1 MGGSDYVS
9 FQTDRLGLA
18 ANKAEA
24 ALKIILI
31 FLERDLSL
39 LFTFPVSNYFFRW
52 SYGVVLYEI
61 FTLGKSS
68 GILHQGEVDELSV
81 FNKKGYSRED
91 F

>member
-1 MGGSDYVS
+1 MGRSDYAS
-9 FQTDRLGLA
+9 ISDRLGFA

-24 ALKIILI
+24 ALKIIVI

-39 LFTFPVSNYFFRW
+39 LFISIFTFPVSNYFFRW

-68 GILHQGEVDELSV
+68 AIIHQGDVDKLSV
-81 FNKKGYSRED
+81 L
-91 F
+91 

>member
-9 FQTDRLGLA
+9 FKTDRLGFA

-61 FTLGKSS
+61 FTLGKSL
-68 GILHQGEVDELSV
+68 GIIHQGEVDELSV
-81 FNKKGYSRED
+81 L
-91 F
+91 

>member
-9 FQTDRLGLA
+9 ISDRLGFA

-24 ALKIILI
+24 PLKIIVI
-31 FLERDLSL
+31 FLVRDLSL

-61 FTLGKSS
+61 FTLGKTSA
-68 GILHQGEVDELSV
+68 IIHQGDVDVLSV
-81 FNKKGYSRED
+81 L
-91 F
+91 

>member
-31 FLERDLSL
+31 FLDRDLSL

-61 FTLGKSS
+61 FT
-68 GILHQGEVDELSV
+68 
-81 FNKKGYSRED
+81 
-91 F
+91 